1 MSNGN
6 KQGETSGSK
15 TSGNGSC
22 LRAGIPESD
31 TGESG
36 EESEPTYRH
45 YDNFETDV
53 CLTQDEDDDTE
64 NKVVLNVGS
73 NFQAIGKGPIPAQAI
88 QKHTSINGSKRES
101 PPALGS
107 APRDTGLGVAGG
119 VNMGVSS
126 DSDSCTESEMT
137 RGQGQVTD
145 DTTTTTSTS
154 ESEETQM

>member
-1 MSNGN
+1 MESA
-6 KQGETSGSK
+6 GSK

-64 NKVVLNVGS
+64 NKVVLNVGQ
-73 NFQAIGKGPIPAQAI
+73 NLQAIGKTPIPV
-88 QKHTSINGSKRES
+88 NVVSKLTQPSSSSRQS
-101 PPALGS
+101 PPGRS
-107 APRDTGLGVAGG
+107 SVPRDPVAVNGG
-119 VNMGVSS
+119 PRGVSS
-126 DSDSCTESEMT
+126 DSDSCAESEAT
-137 RGQGQVTD
+137 RCQGQVTD
-145 DTTTTTSTS
+145 DTTTTSTS

>member
-1 MSNGN
+1 MSSD
-6 KQGETSGSK
+6 KQSDSNSK
-15 TSGNGSC
+15 PSGNGSC

-53 CLTQDEDDDTE
+53 CLTQDEDDDPTGFNAGIVSNLDQNLQPVG
-64 NKVVLNVGS
+64 NKILKNNNPSVKDARELIQKDLNV
-73 NFQAIGKGPIPAQAI
+73 
-88 QKHTSINGSKRES
+88 INR
-101 PPALGS
+101 
-107 APRDTGLGVAGG
+107 GL
-119 VNMGVSS
+119 SS

-137 RGQGQVTD
+137 QGQGQVTD
-145 DTTTTTSTS
+145 DTTTTSTS